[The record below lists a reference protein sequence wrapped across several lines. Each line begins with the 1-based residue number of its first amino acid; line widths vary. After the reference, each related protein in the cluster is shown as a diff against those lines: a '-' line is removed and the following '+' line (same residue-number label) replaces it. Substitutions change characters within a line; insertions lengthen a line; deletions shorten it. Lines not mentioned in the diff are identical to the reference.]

1 MYKICSCWSS
11 QPEQNRSNFVIV
23 LKKLINMHRACI
35 SLMVYRLCLHGASIE
50 LYLCFHR
57 AFFKQYITDIS
68 SEEKTLVLKREIMN
82 KNKLGYLNL

>member
-1 MYKICSCWSS
+1 M
-11 QPEQNRSNFVIV
+11 R
-23 LKKLINMHRACI
+23 KKPINVHQAGI
-35 SLMVYRLCLHGASIE
+35 PLMVHLLCLHGASIE

-82 KNKLGYLNL
+82 KNKLGYYFKLVRKAVLY